1 MEETDEDLFG
11 SLENLPSI
19 DTMEE
24 EVVDTSVDEETSVDE
39 INMVT
44 PNGYDADLF
53 GELPEYT
60 PETVEP
66 TGVLLNDTVVSSEG
80 DVVPLQDPQK
90 YFFSKPSV
98 ARNYSENPDDFM
110 QLDERLQTLIVEGK
124 FEVDAAAAEERGA
137 AAAAEY
143 RQRPDVAQQVENY
156 EINLRAAKQRDEQTG
171 ENTAAMLPNPLAI
184 VDAENYKA
192 KIHIDHYK
200 KSIEDVNALLNDP
213 NPLRASAVAA
223 MLEKGINPRAI
234 NTIVTGADFF
244 PVVGAVLGVMDV
256 PQNISNA
263 AKLWNE
269 GNEAAA
275 LGLIGLSLVELATA
289 GYGTKIVTK
298 SLIKKVGNLGGTNRQ
313 MSEIIDANAETVKAR
328 TVLASNV
335 ATKNKV
341 ISQQLIDEMEISAGF
356 RLSTGGK
363 GKKILDGKLARDAG
377 NTISRE
383 VMDLQNEIAGK
394 YAAVDNRI
402 MLSKVEK
409 TKLKENIQTETG
421 VTETQAY
428 TGLTEEVDEFVSPLV
443 IPEKF
448 DAIVAISSDLK
459 KAHPEYFSKDKTI
472 IDSLFE
478 LTVNKDLVDSQ
489 DLADMLAK
497 YGLTFDDYVLTVV
510 GSGSEAGKILNK
522 LSQIRRAGSLDEI
535 AAARGRTLEKSQN
548 AILSTWRRIENMR
561 RGGMVSMIKTAARNF
576 QSATVRAPM
585 EALENIFDTTLLNMS
600 NEFAGKQGQGLL
612 RRSANAAATG
622 AKTLVSPSNFK
633 GSTRALQRIYLNPVK
648 AKKITDYILD
658 RPEFQKQFS
667 ALFDNVNEYQKA
679 TGRGKGGALDG
690 VLSKGEDVV
699 NMLNGPNRM
708 QEFVIRRGVFMG
720 ELERLVKRNY
730 DVELMDLL
738 KDGKLSDLM
747 ANSSK
752 VRPKGSPQFAQLIED
767 STRRALDVTYAK
779 APDIPIFSDISN
791 FLTRT
796 GLTAVT
802 TPFPRFMFNSM
813 ELMAQYSAGAFN
825 PAIKRALGM
834 KKGPLDAKDR
844 QNISRN
850 LSGLVGFSA
859 AYMYRNSEGAP
870 AEYKEINSKEGTV
883 IDVTSQYPMRQFLWM
898 AEAVKRLSALP
909 TSDDSLMGKV
919 IKTGVSILPPVALGR
934 AMDYATDKE
943 SKGEGTFDDWFDG
956 KEAAETFLGASA
968 RTGASNIFIEE
979 IASLLSS
986 SDDLVKDERKAKA
999 IGRLVGDYL
1008 TTWAIPLTQVVEMQ
1022 RMTGDRP
1029 DEYLDMSTDDS
1040 PTIGGEIRRSFRQRG
1055 ISNLFSPSDES
1066 DNPEREFLYSD
1077 DKKRESLGTSLTLG
1091 ITKFTK
1097 DSDYGEYLTKKG
1109 FNEFKVGSRS
1119 RLPSIRRAETKIL
1132 KQYLPIL
1139 VENAQASEAE
1149 LKKEYRALPNDDPT
1163 KKQYTIEQYV
1173 NSTVVAML
1181 DEQIRDAK
1189 SLSSEDRK
1197 MESEPQ
1203 ALILEKFRGLNSK
1216 MRRYAMTEFFKD
1228 GGEPADILDPVDM
1241 ETLLAIAEGFK
1252 EGVSIN

>member
-11 SLENLPSI
+11 SLEGLPSI
-19 DTMEE
+19 DTIEE
-24 EVVDTSVDEETSVDE
+24 EIVDTSIDEETSVAE
-39 INMVT
+39 TKMIT

-60 PETVEP
+60 PETVDP
-66 TGVLLNDTVVSSEG
+66 QGVLINDTVVSSEG
-80 DVVPLQDPQK
+80 DAVPLQDPQK
-90 YFFSKPSV
+90 YFFSQPSV
-98 ARNYSENPDDFM
+98 ARNYSENPEEFM
-110 QLDERLQTLIVEGK
+110 QLDERLQTLIVEGN
-124 FEVDAAAAEERGA
+124 FEIEAAEAEKRGVV
-137 AAAAEY
+137 AAAEY
-143 RQRPDVAQQVENY
+143 RQRPDVMQQVESY

-192 KIHIDHYK
+192 DVHIKQYK
-200 KSIEDVNALLNDP
+200 RAVENVNALLSDP
-213 NPLRASAVAA
+213 NPLRASATSA
-223 MLEKGINPRAI
+223 MLEKGLSPIAI
-234 NTIVTGADFF
+234 NTIVTGADFA
-244 PVVGAVLGVMDV
+244 PISGAIFGVMDV

-263 AKLWNE
+263 AALWKE

-275 LGLIGLSLVELATA
+275 LGLIGLSLVEIATA
-289 GYGTKIVTK
+289 GYGTKLVIK
-298 SLIKKVGNLGGTNRQ
+298 PLIKNIEKITGTNKQ
-313 MSEIIDANAETVKAR
+313 MAEIITENAEVVDAKK
-328 TVLASNV
+328 VLANKV

-341 ISQQLIDEMEISAGF
+341 ISQQLIEEMEESAGF
-356 RLSTGGK
+356 TLSTGVK
-363 GKKILDGKLARDAG
+363 GKKILDGELARAAG

-394 YAAVDNRI
+394 YAAVDNRVL
-402 MLSKVEK
+402 LSRVEK
-409 TKLKENIQTETG
+409 TKLKEKIQAETG
-421 VTETQAY
+421 ITETQAY
-428 TGLTEEVDEFVSPLV
+428 TGLTDEVDEFVSPLV
-443 IPEKF
+443 VPEKF

-459 KAHPEYFSKDKTI
+459 KAHPEYFSKDKSI

-522 LSQIRRAGSLDEI
+522 LSQIRRAGSLDEV
-535 AAARGRTLEKSQN
+535 AVARGRSLEKSQN

-612 RRSANAAATG
+612 SRSAKAAVTG
-622 AKTLVSPSNFK
+622 AKTLVSPANFK

-648 AKKITDYILD
+648 AKKITEYILD

-699 NMLNGPNRM
+699 NMLNTPNRI

-730 DVELMDLL
+730 DVELMDVL

-767 STRRALDVTYAK
+767 ATRRALDVTYAK
-779 APDIPIFSDISN
+779 APDVPLFADVSN

-859 AYMYRNSEGAP
+859 AYMYRNSDGAP
-870 AEYKEINSKEGTV
+870 ADYKEINSKEGTV

-898 AEAVKRLSALP
+898 AEAVKRLSPSAQKYLP
-909 TSDDSLMGKV
+909 QGIVGRATGTLMGEE
-919 IKTGVSILPPVALGR
+919 VSQ
-934 AMDYATDKE
+934 
-943 SKGEGTFDDWFDG
+943 GEGTFDNWFDG
-956 KEAAETFLGASA
+956 KEAAETFLGTSA
-968 RTGASNIFIEE
+968 RTGASNVFIDE
-979 IASLLSS
+979 IASLLSG

-1008 TTWAIPLTQVVEMQ
+1008 TTWAIPLTQVVELQ

-1029 DEYLDMSTDDS
+1029 DDYADMSTDDS
-1040 PTIGGEIRRSFRQRG
+1040 PTIGGEISRSFRQRG
-1055 ISNLFSPSDES
+1055 ISNLFSPSDEFN
-1066 DNPEREFLYSD
+1066 NPEREFLYSEA
-1077 DKKRESLGTSLTLG
+1077 KKREGLGASLTLG
-1091 ITKFTK
+1091 ITQFTK
-1097 DSDYGEYLTKKG
+1097 DADYGEYLTEKG

-1139 VENAQASEAE
+1139 VENAQSIESE
-1149 LKKEYRALPNDDPT
+1149 LKKEYRALSSDDPT
-1163 KKQYTIEQYV
+1163 KEKYTIEQYV

-1189 SLSSEDRK
+1189 SLSTEDRK

-1203 ALILEKFRGLNSK
+1203 ALILEKFRGLNGK
-1216 MRRYAMTEFFKD
+1216 MRKYAMTEFFKENK
-1228 GGEPADILDPVDM
+1228 EPADILDPVDM
-1241 ETLLAIAEGFK
+1241 ETLLAIAQGFK
-1252 EGVSIN
+1252 EAVSLN

>member
-19 DTMEE
+19 DTIEE
-24 EVVDTSVDEETSVDE
+24 EVIDTSIDEETSVAE
-39 INMVT
+39 TKMVT

-60 PETVEP
+60 PETVDP
-66 TGVLLNDTVVSSEG
+66 QGVLIDDTVVSSEG

-90 YFFSKPSV
+90 YFFSQPSV
-98 ARNYSENPDDFM
+98 ARNYSENPEEFM
-110 QLDERLQTLIVEGK
+110 QLDERLQTLIVEGN
-124 FEVDAAAAEERGA
+124 FEAEAAEAEKRGVI
-137 AAAAEY
+137 AAAEY
-143 RQRPDVAQQVENY
+143 KQRPDVMQQVESY

-192 KIHIDHYK
+192 DVHVKQYK
-200 KSIEDVNALLNDP
+200 RAVENVNALLSDP
-213 NPLRASAVAA
+213 NPLRASATSA
-223 MLEKGINPRAI
+223 MLEKGLSPIAI
-234 NTIVTGADFF
+234 NTIVTGADFA
-244 PVVGAVLGVMDV
+244 PISGAIFGVMDV

-263 AKLWNE
+263 AALWKE

-275 LGLIGLSLVELATA
+275 LGLVGLSLVEIATA
-289 GYGTKIVTK
+289 GYGTKLVIK
-298 SLIKKVGNLGGTNRQ
+298 PLIKNIEKITGTNKQ
-313 MSEIIDANAETVKAR
+313 MAEIITENAEVVNAKK
-328 TVLASNV
+328 VLANKV

-341 ISQQLIDEMEISAGF
+341 ISQQLINEMEESAGF
-356 RLSTGGK
+356 TLSTGVK
-363 GKKILDGKLARDAG
+363 GKKILDGELARAAG

-394 YAAVDNRI
+394 YAAVDNRVL
-402 MLSKVEK
+402 LSRVEK
-409 TKLKENIQTETG
+409 TKLKEKIQADTG
-421 VTETQAY
+421 ITETQAY
-428 TGLTEEVDEFVSPLV
+428 TGLTDEVDEFVSPLV
-443 IPEKF
+443 VPEKF

-459 KAHPEYFSKDKTI
+459 KAHPEYFSKDKSI

-489 DLADMLAK
+489 GLADMLAK

-522 LSQIRRAGSLDEI
+522 LSQIRRAGSLDEV
-535 AAARGRTLEKSQN
+535 AVARGRSLEKSQN

-585 EALENIFDTTLLNMS
+585 EALENVFDTTLLNMS

-612 RRSANAAATG
+612 SRSAKAAVTG

-648 AKKITDYILD
+648 AKKITEYILD

-699 NMLNGPNRM
+699 NMLNTPNRI

-730 DVELMDLL
+730 DVELMDVL

-767 STRRALDVTYAK
+767 ATRRALDVTYAK
-779 APDIPIFSDISN
+779 APDVPLFADVSN

-859 AYMYRNSEGAP
+859 AYMYRNSDGAP
-870 AEYKEINSKEGTV
+870 ADYKEINSKEGTV

-898 AEAVKRLSALP
+898 AEAVKRLSPSAQKYLP
-909 TSDDSLMGKV
+909 QGIVGRATGTLMGEE
-919 IKTGVSILPPVALGR
+919 VSQ
-934 AMDYATDKE
+934 
-943 SKGEGTFDDWFDG
+943 GEGTFDNWFDG
-956 KEAAETFLGASA
+956 KEAAETFLGTSA
-968 RTGASNIFIEE
+968 RTGASNVFIDE
-979 IASLLSS
+979 IASLLSG

-1008 TTWAIPLTQVVEMQ
+1008 TTWAIPLTQVVELQ

-1029 DEYLDMSTDDS
+1029 DDYADMSTDDS
-1040 PTIGGEIRRSFRQRG
+1040 PTIGGEISRSFRQRG
-1055 ISNLFSPSDES
+1055 ISNLFSPSDEFN
-1066 DNPEREFLYSD
+1066 NPEREFLYSEA
-1077 DKKRESLGTSLTLG
+1077 KKREGLGASLTLG
-1091 ITKFTK
+1091 ITQFTK
-1097 DSDYGEYLTKKG
+1097 DADYGEYLTEKG

-1139 VENAQASEAE
+1139 VENAQSIESE
-1149 LKKEYRALPNDDPT
+1149 LKKEYRALSSDDPT
-1163 KKQYTIEQYV
+1163 KEKYTIEQYV

-1189 SLSSEDRK
+1189 SLSTEDRK

-1203 ALILEKFRGLNSK
+1203 ALILEKFRGLNGK
-1216 MRRYAMTEFFKD
+1216 MRKYAMTEFFKENK
-1228 GGEPADILDPVDM
+1228 EPADILDPVDM
-1241 ETLLAIAEGFK
+1241 ETLLAIAQGFK
-1252 EGVSIN
+1252 EAVSLN

>member
-1 MEETDEDLFG
+1 MELTEEELFG
-11 SLENLPSI
+11 DLSELQTIDESLETPVDLAI
-19 DTMEE
+19 DEPT
-24 EVVDTSVDEETSVDE
+24 EVGE
-39 INMVT
+39 IVMST
-44 PNGYDADLF
+44 PNGYDADMM
-53 GELPEYT
+53 GEMPEYVA
-60 PETVEP
+60 ETVDP
-66 TGVLLNDTVVSSEG
+66 TGVLVGDTVVSSEG
-80 DVVPLQDPQK
+80 SVAPLSDPQK

-98 ARNYSENPDDFM
+98 ANNYSENPDEFM
-110 QLDERLQTLIVEGK
+110 QLDERLQDLIVGGE
-124 FEVDAAAAEERGA
+124 FEREAAAAEERGA

-269 GNEAAA
+269 GDEAAA

-298 SLIKKVGNLGGTNRQ
+298 SLIKKVGDLGGTNRQ
-313 MSEIIDANAETVKAR
+313 MAEILDADAGE
-328 TVLASNV
+328 VLAKQKLASSV
-335 ATKNKV
+335 AVKNRV
-341 ISQQLIDEMEISAGF
+341 ISQQLIDDMEVSAGF
-356 RLSTGGK
+356 KLSTGGK
-363 GKKILDGKLARDAG
+363 GKKVLSGELARTAG
-377 NTISRE
+377 NKISKE
-383 VMDLQNEIAGK
+383 VMDLQNDIAGK
-394 YAAVDNRI
+394 YAAVDNKI
-402 MLSKVEK
+402 MTSRTEK
-409 TKLKENIQTETG
+409 ARLKENIQAETG
-421 VTETQAY
+421 ITETQAY
-428 TGLTEEVDEFVSPLV
+428 TGLTDEADEFVSPLV

-459 KAHPEYFSKDKTI
+459 KAHPDYFSKDKSI

-478 LTVNKDLVDSQ
+478 LTVNKDLVESQ

-522 LSQIRRAGSLDEI
+522 LSQIRRAGNLDEI
-535 AAARGRTLEKSQN
+535 SVAKGRTLEKSQN
-548 AILSTWRRIENMR
+548 KLLATWRRIENMR

-600 NEFAGKQGQGLL
+600 NEFAGKQGQTLL
-612 RRSANAAATG
+612 SRSVKAAGVG
-622 AKTLVSPSNFK
+622 AKSLVSPSNFK
-633 GSTRALQRIYLNPVK
+633 GSTRALQRIYLNPLK

-699 NMLNGPNRM
+699 NMLNGPNRI

-730 DVELMDLL
+730 DVELMDVL

-779 APDIPIFSDISN
+779 APDIPIFSEVSN

-813 ELMAQYSAGAFN
+813 ELMAQYSGGAFN

-850 LSGLVGFSA
+850 LSGLVAFTA
-859 AYMYRNSEGAP
+859 AYQYRNSGYGDNPEGKPP
-870 AEYKEINSKEGTV
+870 ANYKLIDSLEGKV
-883 IDVTSQYPMRQFLWM
+883 IDTTSQYPMRQFLWM
-898 AEAVKRLSALP
+898 AEAVKRLSPSAQKYLP
-909 TSDDSLMGKV
+909 QGIVGRAAGSLMGKE
-919 IKTGVSILPPVALGR
+919 VSQG
-934 AMDYATDKE
+934 T
-943 SKGEGTFDDWFDG
+943 GTFDDWFDG
-956 KEAAETFLGASA
+956 KEAAETFLGTSA
-968 RTGASNIFIEE
+968 RTGASNVFIDE
-979 IASLLSS
+979 IASLLSG

-1008 TTWAIPLTQVVEMQ
+1008 TTWAIPLTQVVELQ
-1022 RMTGDRP
+1022 RITGDRP
-1029 DEYLDMSTDDS
+1029 ARYVDMSTDDS

-1055 ISNLFSPSDES
+1055 ISNLFNPSTEA
-1066 DNPEREFLYSD
+1066 DNERREFLYSS
-1077 DKKRESLGTSLTLG
+1077 DKKREELGTSLTLG
-1091 ITKFTK
+1091 ITQFTK
-1097 DSDYGEYLTKKG
+1097 DADYGEYLTEKG
-1109 FNEFKVGSRS
+1109 FQEFKVGSRS

>member
-11 SLENLPSI
+11 SLEGLPSI
-19 DTMEE
+19 DTIEE
-24 EVVDTSVDEETSVDE
+24 EIVDTSIDEETSVAE
-39 INMVT
+39 TKMIT

-60 PETVEP
+60 PETVDP
-66 TGVLLNDTVVSSEG
+66 QGVLINDTVVSSEG
-80 DVVPLQDPQK
+80 DAVPLQDPQK
-90 YFFSKPSV
+90 YFFSQPSV
-98 ARNYSENPDDFM
+98 ARNYSENPEEFM
-110 QLDERLQTLIVEGK
+110 QLDERLQTLIVEGN
-124 FEVDAAAAEERGA
+124 FEIEAAEAEKRGVV
-137 AAAAEY
+137 AAAEY
-143 RQRPDVAQQVENY
+143 RQRPDVMQQVESY

-192 KIHIDHYK
+192 DVHIKQYK
-200 KSIEDVNALLNDP
+200 RAVENVNALLSDP
-213 NPLRASAVAA
+213 NPLRASATSA
-223 MLEKGINPRAI
+223 MLEKGLSPIAI
-234 NTIVTGADFF
+234 NTIVTGADFA
-244 PVVGAVLGVMDV
+244 PISGAIFGVMDV

-263 AKLWNE
+263 AALWKE

-275 LGLIGLSLVELATA
+275 LGLIGLSLVEIATA
-289 GYGTKIVTK
+289 GYGTKLVIK
-298 SLIKKVGNLGGTNRQ
+298 PLIKNIEKITGTNKQ
-313 MSEIIDANAETVKAR
+313 MAEIITENAEVVDAKK
-328 TVLASNV
+328 VLASNV

-341 ISQQLIDEMEISAGF
+341 ISQQLIEEMEESAGF
-356 RLSTGGK
+356 TLSTGVK

-394 YAAVDNRI
+394 YAAVDNRVL
-402 MLSKVEK
+402 LSRVEK
-409 TKLKENIQTETG
+409 TKLKEKIQAETG
-421 VTETQAY
+421 ITETQAY
-428 TGLTEEVDEFVSPLV
+428 TGLTDEVDEFVSPLV
-443 IPEKF
+443 VPEKF

-459 KAHPEYFSKDKTI
+459 KAHPEYFSKDKSI

-522 LSQIRRAGSLDEI
+522 LSQIRRAGSLDEV
-535 AAARGRTLEKSQN
+535 AVARGRSLEKSQN

-612 RRSANAAATG
+612 SRSAKAAVTG
-622 AKTLVSPSNFK
+622 AKTLVSPANFK

-648 AKKITDYILD
+648 AKKITEYILD

-699 NMLNGPNRM
+699 NMLNTPNRI

-730 DVELMDLL
+730 DVELMDVL

-767 STRRALDVTYAK
+767 ATRRALDVTYAK
-779 APDIPIFSDISN
+779 APDVPLFADVSN

-859 AYMYRNSEGAP
+859 AYMYRNSDGAP
-870 AEYKEINSKEGTV
+870 ADYKEINSKEGTV

-898 AEAVKRLSALP
+898 AEAVKRLSPSAQKYLP
-909 TSDDSLMGKV
+909 QGIVGRATGTLMGEE
-919 IKTGVSILPPVALGR
+919 VSQ
-934 AMDYATDKE
+934 
-943 SKGEGTFDDWFDG
+943 GEGTFDNWFDG
-956 KEAAETFLGASA
+956 KEAAETFLGTSA
-968 RTGASNIFIEE
+968 RTGASNVFIDE
-979 IASLLSS
+979 IASLLSG

-1008 TTWAIPLTQVVEMQ
+1008 TTWAIPLTQVVELQ

-1029 DEYLDMSTDDS
+1029 DDYADMSTDDS
-1040 PTIGGEIRRSFRQRG
+1040 PTIGGEISRSFRQRG
-1055 ISNLFSPSDES
+1055 ISNLFSPSDEFN
-1066 DNPEREFLYSD
+1066 NPEREFLYSEA
-1077 DKKRESLGTSLTLG
+1077 KKREGLGTSLTLG
-1091 ITKFTK
+1091 ITQFTK
-1097 DSDYGEYLTKKG
+1097 DADYGEYLTEKG

-1139 VENAQASEAE
+1139 VENAQSIESE
-1149 LKKEYRALPNDDPT
+1149 LKKEYRALSSDDPT
-1163 KKQYTIEQYV
+1163 KEKYTIEQYV

-1189 SLSSEDRK
+1189 SLSTEDRK

-1203 ALILEKFRGLNSK
+1203 ALILEKFRGLNGK
-1216 MRRYAMTEFFKD
+1216 MRKYAMTEFFKENK
-1228 GGEPADILDPVDM
+1228 EPADILDPVDM
-1241 ETLLAIAEGFK
+1241 ETLLAIAQGFK
-1252 EGVSIN
+1252 EAVSLN

>member
-11 SLENLPSI
+11 SLEGLPSI
-19 DTMEE
+19 DTIEE
-24 EVVDTSVDEETSVDE
+24 EIVDTSIDEETSVAE
-39 INMVT
+39 TKMIT

-60 PETVEP
+60 PETVDP
-66 TGVLLNDTVVSSEG
+66 QGVLINDTVVSSEG
-80 DVVPLQDPQK
+80 DAVPLQDPQK
-90 YFFSKPSV
+90 YFFSQPSV
-98 ARNYSENPDDFM
+98 ARNYSENPEEFM
-110 QLDERLQTLIVEGK
+110 QLDERLQTLIVEGN
-124 FEVDAAAAEERGA
+124 FEIEAAEAEKRGEV
-137 AAAAEY
+137 AAAEY
-143 RQRPDVAQQVENY
+143 KQRPDVMQQVESY

-192 KIHIDHYK
+192 DVHIKQYK
-200 KSIEDVNALLNDP
+200 RAVENVNALLSDP
-213 NPLRASAVAA
+213 NPLRASATSA
-223 MLEKGINPRAI
+223 MLEKGLSPIAI
-234 NTIVTGADFF
+234 NTIVTGADFA
-244 PVVGAVLGVMDV
+244 PISGAIFGVMDV

-263 AKLWNE
+263 AALWKE

-275 LGLIGLSLVELATA
+275 LGLVGLSLVEIATA
-289 GYGTKIVTK
+289 GYGTKLIIK
-298 SLIKKVGNLGGTNRQ
+298 PLIKNIEKITGTNKQ
-313 MSEIIDANAETVKAR
+313 MAEIITENAEVVDAKK
-328 TVLASNV
+328 VLANKV

-341 ISQQLIDEMEISAGF
+341 ISQQLIKEMEESAGF
-356 RLSTGGK
+356 TLSTGVK
-363 GKKILDGKLARDAG
+363 GKKILDGELARDAG

-394 YAAVDNRI
+394 YAAVDNRVL
-402 MLSKVEK
+402 LSRVEK
-409 TKLKENIQTETG
+409 TKLKEKIQVETG
-421 VTETQAY
+421 ITETQAY
-428 TGLTEEVDEFVSPLV
+428 TGLTDEVDEFVSPLV
-443 IPEKF
+443 VPEKF

-459 KAHPEYFSKDKTI
+459 KAHPEYFSKDKSI

-489 DLADMLAK
+489 GLADMLAK

-522 LSQIRRAGSLDEI
+522 LSQIRRAGSLDEV
-535 AAARGRTLEKSQN
+535 AVARGRSLEKSQN

-612 RRSANAAATG
+612 SRSAKAAVTG
-622 AKTLVSPSNFK
+622 AKTLVSPANFK

-648 AKKITDYILD
+648 AKKITEYILD

-699 NMLNGPNRM
+699 NMLNTPNRI

-730 DVELMDLL
+730 DVELMDVL

-767 STRRALDVTYAK
+767 ATRRALDVTYAK
-779 APDIPIFSDISN
+779 APDVPLFADVSN

-859 AYMYRNSEGAP
+859 AYMYRNSDGAP
-870 AEYKEINSKEGTV
+870 ADYKEINSKEGTV

-898 AEAVKRLSALP
+898 AEAVKRLSPSAQKYLP
-909 TSDDSLMGKV
+909 QGIAGRATGTLMGEE
-919 IKTGVSILPPVALGR
+919 VSQ
-934 AMDYATDKE
+934 
-943 SKGEGTFDDWFDG
+943 GEGTFDNWFDG
-956 KEAAETFLGASA
+956 KEAAETFLGTSA
-968 RTGASNIFIEE
+968 RTGASNVFIDE
-979 IASLLSS
+979 IASLLSG

-1008 TTWAIPLTQVVEMQ
+1008 TTWAIPLTQVVELQ

-1029 DEYLDMSTDDS
+1029 ATYADMASDES
-1040 PTIGGEIRRSFRQRG
+1040 PTIGGEISRSFRQRG
-1055 ISNLFSPSDES
+1055 ISNLFSPSDEFN
-1066 DNPEREFLYSD
+1066 NPARQFLYSEEG
-1077 DKKRESLGTSLTLG
+1077 KKREELGTSLTLG
-1091 ITKFTK
+1091 ITQFTK
-1097 DSDYGEYLTKKG
+1097 DADYGEYLTEKG

-1139 VENAQASEAE
+1139 VENAQSIESE
-1149 LKKEYRALPNDDPT
+1149 LKKEYRALSSDDPT
-1163 KKQYTIEQYV
+1163 KEKYTIEQYV

-1189 SLSSEDRK
+1189 SLSTEDRK

-1203 ALILEKFRGLNSK
+1203 ALILEKFRGLNDK
-1216 MRRYAMTEFFKD
+1216 MRKYAMTEFFKENK
-1228 GGEPADILDPVDM
+1228 EPADILDPVDM
-1241 ETLLAIAEGFK
+1241 ETLLAIAQGFK
-1252 EGVSIN
+1252 EAVSLN

>member
-11 SLENLPSI
+11 SLEDLPSI
-19 DTMEE
+19 DTIEE
-24 EVVDTSVDEETSVDE
+24 EVIDTSIDEETSVAE
-39 INMVT
+39 IKMIT

-60 PETVEP
+60 PETVDP
-66 TGVLLNDTVVSSEG
+66 QGVLINDTVVSSEG
-80 DVVPLQDPQK
+80 DAVPLQDPQK
-90 YFFSKPSV
+90 YFFSQPSV
-98 ARNYSENPDDFM
+98 ARNYSENPEEFM
-110 QLDERLQTLIVEGK
+110 QLDERLQTLIVEGN
-124 FEVDAAAAEERGA
+124 FEIEAAEAEKRGVV
-137 AAAAEY
+137 AAAEY
-143 RQRPDVAQQVENY
+143 RQRPDVMQQVESY

-192 KIHIDHYK
+192 DVHVKQYK
-200 KSIEDVNALLNDP
+200 RAVENVNALLSDP
-213 NPLRASAVAA
+213 NPLRASATSA
-223 MLEKGINPRAI
+223 MLEKGLSPIAI
-234 NTIVTGADFF
+234 NTIVTGADFA
-244 PVVGAVLGVMDV
+244 PISGAIFGVMDV

-263 AKLWNE
+263 AALWKE

-275 LGLIGLSLVELATA
+275 LGLIGLSLVEIATA
-289 GYGTKIVTK
+289 GYGTKLVIK
-298 SLIKKVGNLGGTNRQ
+298 PLIKNIEKITGTNKQ
-313 MSEIIDANAETVKAR
+313 MAEIITENAEVVDAKK
-328 TVLASNV
+328 VLASNV

-341 ISQQLIDEMEISAGF
+341 ISQQLIEEMEESAGF
-356 RLSTGGK
+356 KLSTGVK

-394 YAAVDNRI
+394 YAAVDNRVL
-402 MLSKVEK
+402 LSRVEK
-409 TKLKENIQTETG
+409 TKLKEKIQAETG
-421 VTETQAY
+421 ITETQAY
-428 TGLTEEVDEFVSPLV
+428 TGLTDEVDEFVSPLV
-443 IPEKF
+443 VPEKF

-459 KAHPEYFSKDKTI
+459 KAHPEYFSKDKSI

-522 LSQIRRAGSLDEI
+522 LSQIRRAGSLDEV
-535 AAARGRTLEKSQN
+535 AVARGRSLEKSQN

-612 RRSANAAATG
+612 SRSAKAAVTG
-622 AKTLVSPSNFK
+622 AKTLVSPANFK

-648 AKKITDYILD
+648 AKKITEYILD

-699 NMLNGPNRM
+699 NMLNTPNRI

-730 DVELMDLL
+730 DVELMDVL

-767 STRRALDVTYAK
+767 ATRRALDVTYAK
-779 APDIPIFSDISN
+779 APDVPLFADVSN

-859 AYMYRNSEGAP
+859 AYMYRNSDGAP
-870 AEYKEINSKEGTV
+870 ADYKEINSKEGTV

-898 AEAVKRLSALP
+898 AEAVKRLSPSAQKYLP
-909 TSDDSLMGKV
+909 QGIVGRATGTLMGEE
-919 IKTGVSILPPVALGR
+919 VSQ
-934 AMDYATDKE
+934 
-943 SKGEGTFDDWFDG
+943 GEGTFDNWFDG
-956 KEAAETFLGASA
+956 KEAAETFLGTSA
-968 RTGASNIFIEE
+968 RTGASNVFIDE
-979 IASLLSS
+979 IASLLSG

-1008 TTWAIPLTQVVEMQ
+1008 TTWAIPLTQVVELQ

-1029 DEYLDMSTDDS
+1029 DDYADMSTDDS
-1040 PTIGGEIRRSFRQRG
+1040 PTIGGEISRSFRQRG
-1055 ISNLFSPSDES
+1055 ISNLFSPSDEFN
-1066 DNPEREFLYSD
+1066 NPEREFLYSEA
-1077 DKKRESLGTSLTLG
+1077 KKREGLGTSLTLG
-1091 ITKFTK
+1091 ITQFTK
-1097 DSDYGEYLTKKG
+1097 DADYGEYLTEKG

-1139 VENAQASEAE
+1139 VENAQSIESE
-1149 LKKEYRALPNDDPT
+1149 LKKEYRALSSDDPT
-1163 KKQYTIEQYV
+1163 KEKYTIEQYV

-1189 SLSSEDRK
+1189 SLSTEDRK

-1203 ALILEKFRGLNSK
+1203 ALILEKFRGLNGK
-1216 MRRYAMTEFFKD
+1216 MRKYAMTEFFKENK
-1228 GGEPADILDPVDM
+1228 EPADILDPVDM
-1241 ETLLAIAEGFK
+1241 ETLLAIAQGFK
-1252 EGVSIN
+1252 EAVSLN

>member
-11 SLENLPSI
+11 SLEGLPSI
-19 DTMEE
+19 DTIEE
-24 EVVDTSVDEETSVDE
+24 EIVDTSIDEETSVAE
-39 INMVT
+39 TKMIT

-60 PETVEP
+60 PETVDP
-66 TGVLLNDTVVSSEG
+66 QGVLINDTVVSSEG
-80 DVVPLQDPQK
+80 DAVPLQDPQK
-90 YFFSKPSV
+90 YFFSQPSV
-98 ARNYSENPDDFM
+98 ARNYSENPEEFM
-110 QLDERLQTLIVEGK
+110 QLDERLQTLIVEGN
-124 FEVDAAAAEERGA
+124 FEIEAAEAEKRGVV
-137 AAAAEY
+137 AAAEY
-143 RQRPDVAQQVENY
+143 KQRPDVMQQVESY

-192 KIHIDHYK
+192 DVHIKQYK
-200 KSIEDVNALLNDP
+200 RAVENVNALLSDP
-213 NPLRASAVAA
+213 NPLRASATSA
-223 MLEKGINPRAI
+223 MLEKGLSPIAI
-234 NTIVTGADFF
+234 NTIVTGADFA
-244 PVVGAVLGVMDV
+244 PISGAIFGVMDV

-263 AKLWNE
+263 AALWKE

-275 LGLIGLSLVELATA
+275 LGLIGLSLVEIATA
-289 GYGTKIVTK
+289 GYGTKLVIK
-298 SLIKKVGNLGGTNRQ
+298 PLIKNIEKITGTNKQ
-313 MSEIIDANAETVKAR
+313 MAEIITENAEVVDAKK
-328 TVLASNV
+328 VLASNV

-341 ISQQLIDEMEISAGF
+341 ISQQLIEEMEESAGF
-356 RLSTGGK
+356 KLSTGVK

-394 YAAVDNRI
+394 YAAVDNRVL
-402 MLSKVEK
+402 LSRVEK
-409 TKLKENIQTETG
+409 TKLKEKIQAETG
-421 VTETQAY
+421 ITETQAY
-428 TGLTEEVDEFVSPLV
+428 TGLTDEVDEFVSPLV
-443 IPEKF
+443 VPEKF

-459 KAHPEYFSKDKTI
+459 KAHPEYFSKDKSI

-522 LSQIRRAGSLDEI
+522 LSQIRRAGSLDEV
-535 AAARGRTLEKSQN
+535 AVARGRSLEKSQN

-612 RRSANAAATG
+612 SRSAKAAVTG
-622 AKTLVSPSNFK
+622 AKTLVSPANFK

-648 AKKITDYILD
+648 AKKITEYILD

-699 NMLNGPNRM
+699 NMLNTPNRI

-730 DVELMDLL
+730 DVELMDVL

-767 STRRALDVTYAK
+767 ATRRALDVTYAK
-779 APDIPIFSDISN
+779 APDVPLFADVSN

-859 AYMYRNSEGAP
+859 AYMYRNSDGAP
-870 AEYKEINSKEGTV
+870 ADYKEINSKEGTV

-898 AEAVKRLSALP
+898 AEAVKRLSPSAQKYLP
-909 TSDDSLMGKV
+909 QGIAGRATGTLMGEE
-919 IKTGVSILPPVALGR
+919 VSQ
-934 AMDYATDKE
+934 
-943 SKGEGTFDDWFDG
+943 GEGTFDNWFDG
-956 KEAAETFLGASA
+956 KEAAETFLGTSA
-968 RTGASNIFIEE
+968 RTGASNVFIDE
-979 IASLLSS
+979 IASLLSG

-1008 TTWAIPLTQVVEMQ
+1008 TTWAIPLTQVVELQ

-1029 DEYLDMSTDDS
+1029 ATYADMASDES
-1040 PTIGGEIRRSFRQRG
+1040 PTIGGEISRSFRQRG
-1055 ISNLFSPSDES
+1055 ISNLFSPSDEFN
-1066 DNPEREFLYSD
+1066 NPARQFLYSEEG
-1077 DKKRESLGTSLTLG
+1077 KKREELGTSLTLG
-1091 ITKFTK
+1091 ITQFTK
-1097 DSDYGEYLTKKG
+1097 DADYGEYLTEKG

-1139 VENAQASEAE
+1139 VENAQSIESE
-1149 LKKEYRALPNDDPT
+1149 LKKEYRALSSDDPT
-1163 KKQYTIEQYV
+1163 KEKYTIEQYV

-1189 SLSSEDRK
+1189 SLSTEDRK

-1203 ALILEKFRGLNSK
+1203 ALILEKFRGLNDK
-1216 MRRYAMTEFFKD
+1216 MRKYAMTEFFKENK
-1228 GGEPADILDPVDM
+1228 EPADILDPVDM
-1241 ETLLAIAEGFK
+1241 ETLLAIAQGFK
-1252 EGVSIN
+1252 EAVSLN

>member
-11 SLENLPSI
+11 SLEGLPSI

-24 EVVDTSVDEETSVDE
+24 EIVDTSIDEETSVSE
-39 INMVT
+39 TKMVT
-44 PNGYDADLF
+44 PNGYDSDLF

-60 PETVEP
+60 PETVDP
-66 TGVLLNDTVVSSEG
+66 TGVLVDDTVVSSQG
-80 DVVPLQDPQK
+80 DAVPLQDPQK
-90 YFFSKPSV
+90 YFFSQPSV
-98 ARNYSENPDDFM
+98 ARNYSENPEEFM
-110 QLDERLQTLIVEGK
+110 ELDERLQTLIVEGN
-124 FEVDAAAAEERGA
+124 FEVEAKEAEERGTV
-137 AAAAEY
+137 AAAEY
-143 RQRPDVAQQVENY
+143 RQRPDVIQQVESY

-192 KIHIDHYK
+192 DVHIKQYK
-200 KSIEDVNALLNDP
+200 RAVENVNALLTDP
-213 NPLRASAVAA
+213 NPLRASATSA
-223 MLEKGINPRAI
+223 MLEKGLSPIAI
-234 NTIVTGADFF
+234 NTIVTGADFA
-244 PVVGAVLGVMDV
+244 PISGAIFGVMDV

-263 AKLWNE
+263 AALWKK
-269 GNEAAA
+269 GDEAAA
-275 LGLIGLSLVELATA
+275 LGLIGLSIVEIATA
-289 GYGTKIVTK
+289 GYGTKLVTK
-298 SLIKKVGNLGGTNRQ
+298 SLMKNIDKVTGTNKQ
-313 MSEIIDANAETVKAR
+313 MAQILEADTSTVTAK
-328 TVLASNV
+328 TELASKV
-335 ATKNKV
+335 ATKNRV
-341 ISQQLIDEMEISAGF
+341 ISQKLIEEMEESAGF
-356 RLSTGGK
+356 TLSTGGK
-363 GKKILDGKLARDAG
+363 GKKVLSGDLARNAG
-377 NTISRE
+377 NIISKE

-394 YAAVDNRI
+394 YAAVDNKI
-402 MLSKVEK
+402 MTSRAEK
-409 TKLKENIQTETG
+409 ARLKENIQAETG
-421 VTETQAY
+421 ITETQAY
-428 TGLTEEVDEFVSPLV
+428 TGLTDEVDEFVSPLV
-443 IPEKF
+443 VPEKF

-489 DLADMLAK
+489 ELADMLAK

-522 LSQIRRAGSLDEI
+522 LSQIRRAGSLDEV
-535 AAARGRTLEKSQN
+535 AVARGRTLEKSQN

-612 RRSANAAATG
+612 SRSAKAAAAG

-648 AKKITDYILD
+648 AKKITEYILD

-699 NMLNGPNRM
+699 NMLNTPNRI

-730 DVELMDLL
+730 DVELMDVL

-752 VRPKGSPQFAQLIED
+752 VRAKGSPQFAQLIED
-767 STRRALDVTYAK
+767 ATRRALDVTYAK
-779 APDIPIFSDISN
+779 APDVPLFAEVSN

-813 ELMAQYSAGAFN
+813 ELMAQYSGGAFN

-883 IDVTSQYPMRQFLWM
+883 IDVTAQYPMRQFLWM
-898 AEAVKRLSALP
+898 AEAVKRLSPSAQKYLP
-909 TSDDSLMGKV
+909 QGIAGRAAGSLMGEE
-919 IKTGVSILPPVALGR
+919 VSQ
-934 AMDYATDKE
+934 
-943 SKGEGTFDDWFDG
+943 GEGTFDDWFDG

-968 RTGASNIFIEE
+968 RTGASNIFIDE
-979 IASLLSS
+979 IASLLSG

-1008 TTWAIPLTQVVEMQ
+1008 TTWAIPLTQVVELQ
-1022 RMTGDRP
+1022 RITGDRP
-1029 DEYLDMSTDDS
+1029 DNYIDMSTDDS
-1040 PTIGGEIRRSFRQRG
+1040 PTIGGEISRSFRQRG
-1055 ISNLFSPSDES
+1055 ISNLFSPSKEA
-1066 DNPEREFLYSD
+1066 DNERREFLYSS
-1077 DKKRESLGTSLTLG
+1077 DKQREELGTSLTLG
-1091 ITKFTK
+1091 ITQFTK
-1097 DSDYGEYLTKKG
+1097 DSDYGEYLTEKG

-1149 LKKEYRALPNDDPT
+1149 LKKEYRALPKDHPT
-1163 KKQYTIEQYV
+1163 KERYTIEQYV
-1173 NSTVVAML
+1173 NSTVVSML
-1181 DEQIRDAK
+1181 DEQIKDAK

-1241 ETLLAIAEGFK
+1241 ETLLAIAAAFK
-1252 EGVSIN
+1252 EGVSLN

>member
-11 SLENLPSI
+11 SLEGLPSI
-19 DTMEE
+19 DTIEE
-24 EVVDTSVDEETSVDE
+24 EIVDTSIDEETSVAE
-39 INMVT
+39 TKMVT
-44 PNGYDADLF
+44 PNGYDSNLF

-60 PETVEP
+60 PETVDP
-66 TGVLLNDTVVSSEG
+66 QGVLINDTVVSSEG
-80 DVVPLQDPQK
+80 DAVPLQDPQK
-90 YFFSKPSV
+90 YFFSQPSV
-98 ARNYSENPDDFM
+98 ARNYSENPEEFM
-110 QLDERLQTLIVEGK
+110 QLDERLQTLIVEGN
-124 FEVDAAAAEERGA
+124 FEIEAAEAEKRGVV
-137 AAAAEY
+137 AAAEY
-143 RQRPDVAQQVENY
+143 RQRPDVMQQVESY

-192 KIHIDHYK
+192 DVHVKQYK
-200 KSIEDVNALLNDP
+200 RAVENVNALLSDP
-213 NPLRASAVAA
+213 NPLRASATSA
-223 MLEKGINPRAI
+223 MLEKGLSPIAI
-234 NTIVTGADFF
+234 NTIVTGADFA
-244 PVVGAVLGVMDV
+244 PISGAIFGVMDV

-263 AKLWNE
+263 AALWKE

-275 LGLIGLSLVELATA
+275 LGLVGLSLVEIATA
-289 GYGTKIVTK
+289 GYGTKLVIK
-298 SLIKKVGNLGGTNRQ
+298 PLIKNIEKITGTNKQ
-313 MSEIIDANAETVKAR
+313 MAEIITENAEVVDAKK
-328 TVLASNV
+328 VLASNV

-341 ISQQLIDEMEISAGF
+341 IAQQLIDEMEKSAGF
-356 RLSTGGK
+356 KLSTGVK

-394 YAAVDNRI
+394 YAAVDNRVL
-402 MLSKVEK
+402 LSKVEK
-409 TKLKENIQTETG
+409 TKLKEKIQADTG
-421 VTETQAY
+421 ITETQAY
-428 TGLTEEVDEFVSPLV
+428 TGLTDEVDEFVSPLV

-489 DLADMLAK
+489 GLADMLAK

-522 LSQIRRAGSLDEI
+522 LSQIRRAGSLDEV
-535 AAARGRTLEKSQN
+535 AVARGRTLEKSQN

-612 RRSANAAATG
+612 SRSAKAAVTG
-622 AKTLVSPSNFK
+622 AKTIVSPANFK

-648 AKKITDYILD
+648 AKKITEYILD

-699 NMLNGPNRM
+699 NMLNTPNRI

-720 ELERLVKRNY
+720 ELERLVKRSY
-730 DVELMDLL
+730 DVELMDVL

-779 APDIPIFSDISN
+779 APDVPLFADVSN

-859 AYMYRNSEGAP
+859 AYMYRNSDGVP
-870 AEYKEINSKEGTV
+870 ADYKEINSKEGTV

-898 AEAVKRLSALP
+898 AEAVKRLSVLP
-909 TSDDSLMGKV
+909 KSEDSLMGKV
-919 IKTGVSILPPVALGR
+919 TRTAISALPPVAMGR
-934 AMDYATDKE
+934 AIDYGTDKE
-943 SKGEGTFDDWFDG
+943 SKGEGTFDNWFDG
-956 KEAAETFLGASA
+956 KEAAETFLGTSA
-968 RTGASNIFIEE
+968 RTGASNVFIDE
-979 IASLLSS
+979 IASLLSG

-1008 TTWAIPLTQVVEMQ
+1008 TTWAIPLTQVVELQ

-1029 DEYLDMSTDDS
+1029 SKYRDMASDES
-1040 PTIGGEIRRSFRQRG
+1040 PTIGGEISRSFRQRG
-1055 ISNLFSPSDES
+1055 ISNLFSPSDEFKP
-1066 DNPEREFLYSD
+1066 PEREFLYSET
-1077 DKKRESLGTSLTLG
+1077 KKREELGTSLTLG
-1091 ITKFTK
+1091 ITQFTK
-1097 DSDYGEYLTKKG
+1097 DADYGEYLTEKG

-1139 VENAQASEAE
+1139 VENAQSIESE
-1149 LKKEYRALPNDDPT
+1149 LKKEYRALSSDDPT
-1163 KKQYTIEQYV
+1163 KEKYTIEQYV

-1189 SLSSEDRK
+1189 SLSTEDRK

-1203 ALILEKFRGLNSK
+1203 ALILEKFRGLNGK
-1216 MRRYAMTEFFKD
+1216 IRKYAMTEFFKENK
-1228 GGEPADILDPVDM
+1228 EPADILDPVDM
-1241 ETLLAIAEGFK
+1241 ETLLAIAQGFK
-1252 EGVSIN
+1252 EAVSLN

>member
-11 SLENLPSI
+11 SLEGLPSI
-19 DTMEE
+19 DTIEE
-24 EVVDTSVDEETSVDE
+24 EIVDTSIDEETSVAE
-39 INMVT
+39 TKMVT
-44 PNGYDADLF
+44 PNGYDSDLF

-60 PETVEP
+60 PETVDP
-66 TGVLLNDTVVSSEG
+66 TGVLINDTVVSSEG
-80 DVVPLQDPQK
+80 DAVPLQDPQK
-90 YFFSKPSV
+90 YFFSQPSV
-98 ARNYSENPDDFM
+98 ARNYSENPEEFM
-110 QLDERLQTLIVEGK
+110 QLDERLQTLIVEGN
-124 FEVDAAAAEERGA
+124 FEIEAAEAEKRGEV
-137 AAAAEY
+137 AAAEY
-143 RQRPDVAQQVENY
+143 RQRPDVMQQVESY

-192 KIHIDHYK
+192 DVHIKQYK
-200 KSIEDVNALLNDP
+200 RAVENVNALLSDP
-213 NPLRASAVAA
+213 NPLRASATSA
-223 MLEKGINPRAI
+223 MLEKGLGPIAI
-234 NTIVTGADFF
+234 NTIVTGADFSPIAGTIF
-244 PVVGAVLGVMDV
+244 GIMDV
-256 PQNISNA
+256 PQHISEA
-263 AKLWNE
+263 SALWKD

-275 LGLIGLSLVELATA
+275 LGLIGLSLVEIATA
-289 GYGTKIVTK
+289 GYGTKLVIK
-298 SLIKKVGNLGGTNRQ
+298 PLIKNIEKITGTNKQ
-313 MSEIIDANAETVKAR
+313 MAEIITENAEVVDAKK
-328 TVLASNV
+328 VLANKV

-341 ISQQLIDEMEISAGF
+341 ISQKLIDEMEKSAGF
-356 RLSTGGK
+356 KLSTGVK
-363 GKKILDGKLARDAG
+363 GKKILDGELARKAG

-394 YAAVDNRI
+394 YAAVDNRVL
-402 MLSKVEK
+402 LSKVEK
-409 TKLKENIQTETG
+409 TKLKEKIQADTG
-421 VTETQAY
+421 ITETQAY
-428 TGLTEEVDEFVSPLV
+428 TGLTDEVDEFVSPLV

-489 DLADMLAK
+489 GLADMLAK

-522 LSQIRRAGSLDEI
+522 LSQIRRAGSLDEV
-535 AAARGRTLEKSQN
+535 AVARGRSLEKSQN

-612 RRSANAAATG
+612 SRSAKAAATG

-648 AKKITDYILD
+648 AKKITEYILD

-699 NMLNGPNRM
+699 NMLNTPNRI

-720 ELERLVKRNY
+720 ELERLVKRSY
-730 DVELMDLL
+730 DVELMDVL

-752 VRPKGSPQFAQLIED
+752 VRTKGSPQFAQLIED
-767 STRRALDVTYAK
+767 ATRRSLDVTYAK
-779 APDIPIFSDISN
+779 APDVPLFADISN

-813 ELMAQYSAGAFN
+813 ELMAQYSGGAFN

-859 AYMYRNSEGAP
+859 AYMYRNSDGVP
-870 AEYKEINSKEGTV
+870 ADYKEINSKEGTV
-883 IDVTSQYPMRQFLWM
+883 IDVTAQYPMRQFLWM
-898 AEAVKRLSALP
+898 AEAVKRLSVLP
-909 TSDDSLMGKV
+909 KSTDSLMGKV
-919 IKTGVSILPPVALGR
+919 TRTAISALPPVAMGR
-934 AMDYATDKE
+934 AIDYGTDKE
-943 SKGEGTFDDWFDG
+943 SKGEGTFDNWFDG
-956 KEAAETFLGASA
+956 KEAAETFLGTSA
-968 RTGASNIFIEE
+968 RTGASNVFIDE
-979 IASLLSS
+979 IASLLSG

-1008 TTWAIPLTQVVEMQ
+1008 TTWAIPLTQVVELQ

-1029 DEYLDMSTDDS
+1029 DDYADMSTDDS
-1040 PTIGGEIRRSFRQRG
+1040 PTIGGEISRSFRQRG
-1055 ISNLFSPSDES
+1055 ISNLFSPSDEFN
-1066 DNPEREFLYSD
+1066 NPEREFLYSEA
-1077 DKKRESLGTSLTLG
+1077 KKREGLGASLTLG
-1091 ITKFTK
+1091 ITQFTK
-1097 DSDYGEYLTKKG
+1097 DADYGEYLTEKG

-1139 VENAQASEAE
+1139 VENAQSIESE
-1149 LKKEYRALPNDDPT
+1149 LKKEYRALSSDDPT
-1163 KKQYTIEQYV
+1163 KEKYTIEQYV

-1189 SLSSEDRK
+1189 SLSTEDRK

-1203 ALILEKFRGLNSK
+1203 ALILEKFRGLNGK
-1216 MRRYAMTEFFKD
+1216 MRKYAMTEFFKENK
-1228 GGEPADILDPVDM
+1228 EPADILDPVDM

-1252 EGVSIN
+1252 EGVSLN

>member
-60 PETVEP
+60 PETVDP

-110 QLDERLQTLIVEGK
+110 QLDERLQTLIVEGG

-137 AAAAEY
+137 AAADEY

-263 AKLWNE
+263 AKLWNK
-269 GNEAAA
+269 GDEAAA

-298 SLIKKVGNLGGTNRQ
+298 SLIKKVGDLGGTNRQ
-313 MSEIIDANAETVKAR
+313 MAEILDADAGEVAAKQK
-328 TVLASNV
+328 LASSV
-335 ATKNKV
+335 AVKNRV
-341 ISQQLIDEMEISAGF
+341 ISQQLIDDMEVSAGF
-356 RLSTGGK
+356 KLSTGGK

-394 YAAVDNRI
+394 YAAVDNKI
-402 MLSKVEK
+402 MTSRTEK
-409 TKLKENIQTETG
+409 TRLKENIQAETG
-421 VTETQAY
+421 ITETQAY
-428 TGLTEEVDEFVSPLV
+428 TGLTDEADEFVSPLV

-459 KAHPEYFSKDKTI
+459 KAHPDYFSKDKSI

-478 LTVNKDLVDSQ
+478 LTVNKDLVESQ

-522 LSQIRRAGSLDEI
+522 LSQIRRAGNLDEI
-535 AAARGRTLEKSQN
+535 SIAKGRTLEKSQN

-576 QSATVRAPM
+576 QSATIRAPM

-612 RRSANAAATG
+612 SRSAKAAATG

-730 DVELMDLL
+730 DVELMDVL

-779 APDIPIFSDISN
+779 APDVPIFSEVSN

-813 ELMAQYSAGAFN
+813 ELMAQYSGGAFN

-850 LSGLVGFSA
+850 LSGLVAFTA
-859 AYMYRNSEGAP
+859 AYQYRNSGYGDNPEDKPPANYKLIDSLEG
-870 AEYKEINSKEGTV
+870 KV
-883 IDVTSQYPMRQFLWM
+883 IDTTSQYPMRQFLWM
-898 AEAVKRLSALP
+898 AEAVKRLSPSAQKYLP
-909 TSDDSLMGKV
+909 QGIVGRAAGSLMGKE
-919 IKTGVSILPPVALGR
+919 VSQG
-934 AMDYATDKE
+934 T
-943 SKGEGTFDDWFDG
+943 GTFDDWFDG
-956 KEAAETFLGASA
+956 KEAAETFLGTSA
-968 RTGASNIFIEE
+968 RTGASNVFIDE
-979 IASLLSS
+979 IASILSG
-986 SDDLVKDERKAKA
+986 SDDPVKNERKAK
-999 IGRLVGDYL
+999 IVGRLVGDYL
-1008 TTWAIPLTQVVEMQ
+1008 TTWAIPLTQIVELQ
-1022 RMTGDRP
+1022 RITGDRP
-1029 DEYLDMSTDDS
+1029 SFYADVSTDES
-1040 PTIGGEIRRSFRQRG
+1040 PTIGGEISRSFRQRG
-1055 ISNLFSPSDES
+1055 ISNLFSPSDEVN
-1066 DNPEREFLYSD
+1066 NPEREFLYSED
-1077 DKKRESLGTSLTLG
+1077 RKREGLGASLTLG
-1091 ITKFTK
+1091 ITQFTK
-1097 DSDYGEYLTKKG
+1097 DADYGEYLTEKG
-1109 FNEFKVGSRS
+1109 FEEYKVGSRS

-1149 LKKEYRALPNDDPT
+1149 LKKQYRALPKDHPT
-1163 KKQYTIEQYV
+1163 KERYTIEQYV
-1173 NSTVVAML
+1173 NSTVVNML
-1181 DEQIRDAK
+1181 DEQIKDAK

-1241 ETLLAIAEGFK
+1241 ETLLVIAEAFK
-1252 EGVSIN
+1252 EGVSLN

>member
-11 SLENLPSI
+11 SLEGLPSI
-19 DTMEE
+19 DTIEE
-24 EVVDTSVDEETSVDE
+24 EIVDTSIDEETSVAE
-39 INMVT
+39 TKMIT

-60 PETVEP
+60 PETVDP
-66 TGVLLNDTVVSSEG
+66 TGVLINDTVVSSEG
-80 DVVPLQDPQK
+80 DAVPLQDPQK
-90 YFFSKPSV
+90 YFFSQPSV
-98 ARNYSENPDDFM
+98 ARNYSENPEEFM
-110 QLDERLQTLIVEGK
+110 QLDERLQTLIVEGN
-124 FEVDAAAAEERGA
+124 FEIEAAEAEKRGVV
-137 AAAAEY
+137 AAAEY
-143 RQRPDVAQQVENY
+143 RQRPDVMQQVESY

-192 KIHIDHYK
+192 DVHVKQYK
-200 KSIEDVNALLNDP
+200 RAVENVNALLSDP
-213 NPLRASAVAA
+213 NPLRASATSA
-223 MLEKGINPRAI
+223 MLEKGLSPIAI
-234 NTIVTGADFF
+234 NTIVTGADFA
-244 PVVGAVLGVMDV
+244 PISGAIFGVMDV

-263 AKLWNE
+263 AALWKE

-275 LGLIGLSLVELATA
+275 LGLVGLSLVEIVTA
-289 GYGTKIVTK
+289 GYGTKFVIK
-298 SLIKKVGNLGGTNRQ
+298 PLIKNIEKITGTNKQ
-313 MSEIIDANAETVKAR
+313 MAEIITENAEVVNAR
-328 TVLASNV
+328 KVLARNV
-335 ATKNKV
+335 ATKNRV
-341 ISQQLIDEMEISAGF
+341 ISQKLIDEMEVSAGF
-356 RLSTGGK
+356 KLSTGVK

-394 YAAVDNRI
+394 YAAVDNRVL
-402 MLSKVEK
+402 LSRVEK
-409 TKLKENIQTETG
+409 TKLKEKIQAETG
-421 VTETQAY
+421 ITETQAY
-428 TGLTEEVDEFVSPLV
+428 TGLTDEVDEFVSPLV
-443 IPEKF
+443 VPEKF

-459 KAHPEYFSKDKTI
+459 KAHPEYFSKDKSI

-522 LSQIRRAGSLDEI
+522 LSQIRRAGSLDEV
-535 AAARGRTLEKSQN
+535 AVARGRSLEKSQN

-612 RRSANAAATG
+612 SRSAKAAVTG
-622 AKTLVSPSNFK
+622 AKTIVSPANFK

-648 AKKITDYILD
+648 AKKITEYILD

-699 NMLNGPNRM
+699 NMLNTPNRI

-720 ELERLVKRNY
+720 ELERLVKRSY
-730 DVELMDLL
+730 DVELMDVL

-767 STRRALDVTYAK
+767 ATRRALDVTYAK
-779 APDIPIFSDISN
+779 APDVPLFADVSN

-859 AYMYRNSEGAP
+859 AYMYRNSDGAP
-870 AEYKEINSKEGTV
+870 ADYKEINSKEGTV

-898 AEAVKRLSALP
+898 AEAVKRLSPSAQKYLP
-909 TSDDSLMGKV
+909 QGIVGRATGTLMGEE
-919 IKTGVSILPPVALGR
+919 VSQ
-934 AMDYATDKE
+934 
-943 SKGEGTFDDWFDG
+943 GEGTFDNWFDG
-956 KEAAETFLGASA
+956 KEAAETFLGTSA
-968 RTGASNIFIEE
+968 RTGASNVFIDE
-979 IASLLSS
+979 IASLLSG

-1008 TTWAIPLTQVVEMQ
+1008 TTWAIPLTQVVELQ

-1029 DEYLDMSTDDS
+1029 DDYADMSTDDS
-1040 PTIGGEIRRSFRQRG
+1040 PTIGGEISRSFRQRG
-1055 ISNLFSPSDES
+1055 ISNLFSPSDEFKP
-1066 DNPEREFLYSD
+1066 PEREFLYSET
-1077 DKKRESLGTSLTLG
+1077 KKREGLGTSLTLG
-1091 ITKFTK
+1091 ITQFTK
-1097 DSDYGEYLTKKG
+1097 DADYGEYLTEKG

-1139 VENAQASEAE
+1139 VENAQSIESE
-1149 LKKEYRALPNDDPT
+1149 LKKEYRALSSDDPT
-1163 KKQYTIEQYV
+1163 KEKYTIEQYV

-1189 SLSSEDRK
+1189 SLSTEDRK

-1203 ALILEKFRGLNSK
+1203 ALILEKFRGLNGK
-1216 MRRYAMTEFFKD
+1216 MRKYAMTEFFKENK
-1228 GGEPADILDPVDM
+1228 EPADILDPVDM
-1241 ETLLAIAEGFK
+1241 ETLLAIAQGFK
-1252 EGVSIN
+1252 EAVSLN

>member
-11 SLENLPSI
+11 SLEGLPSI
-19 DTMEE
+19 DTIEE
-24 EVVDTSVDEETSVDE
+24 EIVDTSIDEETSVAE
-39 INMVT
+39 TKMIT

-60 PETVEP
+60 PETVDP
-66 TGVLLNDTVVSSEG
+66 QGVLINDTVVSSEG
-80 DVVPLQDPQK
+80 DAVPLQDPQK
-90 YFFSKPSV
+90 YFFSQPSV
-98 ARNYSENPDDFM
+98 ARNYSENPEEFM
-110 QLDERLQTLIVEGK
+110 QLDERLQTLIVEGN
-124 FEVDAAAAEERGA
+124 FEIEAAEAEKRGVV
-137 AAAAEY
+137 AAAEY
-143 RQRPDVAQQVENY
+143 RQRPDVMQQVESY

-192 KIHIDHYK
+192 DVHVKQYK
-200 KSIEDVNALLNDP
+200 RAVENVNALLSDP
-213 NPLRASAVAA
+213 NPLRASATSA
-223 MLEKGINPRAI
+223 MLEKGLSPIAI
-234 NTIVTGADFF
+234 NTIVTGADFA
-244 PVVGAVLGVMDV
+244 PISGAIFGVMDV

-263 AKLWNE
+263 AALWKE

-275 LGLIGLSLVELATA
+275 LGLIGLSLVEIATA
-289 GYGTKIVTK
+289 GYGTKLVIK
-298 SLIKKVGNLGGTNRQ
+298 PLIKNIEKITGTNKQ
-313 MSEIIDANAETVKAR
+313 MAEIITENAEVVDAKK
-328 TVLASNV
+328 VLANKV

-341 ISQQLIDEMEISAGF
+341 ISQQLIEEMEESAGF
-356 RLSTGGK
+356 TLSTGVK
-363 GKKILDGKLARDAG
+363 GKKILDGELARAAG

-394 YAAVDNRI
+394 YAAVDNRVL
-402 MLSKVEK
+402 LSRVEK
-409 TKLKENIQTETG
+409 TKLKEKIQAETG
-421 VTETQAY
+421 ITETQAY
-428 TGLTEEVDEFVSPLV
+428 TGLTDEVDEFVSPLV
-443 IPEKF
+443 VPEKF

-459 KAHPEYFSKDKTI
+459 KAHPEYFSKDKSI

-522 LSQIRRAGSLDEI
+522 LSQIRRAGSLDEV
-535 AAARGRTLEKSQN
+535 AVARGRTLEKSQN

-612 RRSANAAATG
+612 SRSAKAAVTG
-622 AKTLVSPSNFK
+622 AKTLVSPANFK

-648 AKKITDYILD
+648 AKKITEYILD

-699 NMLNGPNRM
+699 NMLNTPNRI

-730 DVELMDLL
+730 DVELMDVL

-767 STRRALDVTYAK
+767 ATRRALDVTYAK
-779 APDIPIFSDISN
+779 APDVPLFADVSN

-859 AYMYRNSEGAP
+859 AYMYRNSDGAP
-870 AEYKEINSKEGTV
+870 ADYKEINSKEGTV

-898 AEAVKRLSALP
+898 AEAVKRLSPSAQKYLP
-909 TSDDSLMGKV
+909 QGIVGRATGTLMGEE
-919 IKTGVSILPPVALGR
+919 VSQ
-934 AMDYATDKE
+934 
-943 SKGEGTFDDWFDG
+943 GEGTFDNWFDG
-956 KEAAETFLGASA
+956 KEAAETFLGTSA
-968 RTGASNIFIEE
+968 RTGASNVFIDE
-979 IASLLSS
+979 IASLLSG

-1008 TTWAIPLTQVVEMQ
+1008 TTWAIPLTQVVELQ

-1029 DEYLDMSTDDS
+1029 DDYADMSTDDS
-1040 PTIGGEIRRSFRQRG
+1040 PTIGGEISRSFRQRG
-1055 ISNLFSPSDES
+1055 ISNLFSPSDEFN
-1066 DNPEREFLYSD
+1066 NPEREFLYSEA
-1077 DKKRESLGTSLTLG
+1077 KKREGLGASLTLG
-1091 ITKFTK
+1091 ITQFTK
-1097 DSDYGEYLTKKG
+1097 DADYGEYLTEKG

-1139 VENAQASEAE
+1139 VENAQSIESE
-1149 LKKEYRALPNDDPT
+1149 LKKEYRALSSDDPT
-1163 KKQYTIEQYV
+1163 KEKYTIEQYV

-1189 SLSSEDRK
+1189 SLSTEDRK

-1203 ALILEKFRGLNSK
+1203 ALILEKFRGLNGK
-1216 MRRYAMTEFFKD
+1216 MRKYAMTEFFKENK
-1228 GGEPADILDPVDM
+1228 EPADILDPVDM
-1241 ETLLAIAEGFK
+1241 ETLLAIAQGFK
-1252 EGVSIN
+1252 EAVSLN

>member
-19 DTMEE
+19 DTIEE
-24 EVVDTSVDEETSVDE
+24 EVTDTSIDEETSVAE

-60 PETVEP
+60 PETVDP
-66 TGVLLNDTVVSSEG
+66 QGVLINDTVVSSEG
-80 DVVPLQDPQK
+80 DAVPLQDPQK
-90 YFFSKPSV
+90 YFFSQPSV
-98 ARNYSENPDDFM
+98 ARNYSENPEEFM
-110 QLDERLQTLIVEGK
+110 QLDERLQTLIVEGN
-124 FEVDAAAAEERGA
+124 FEIEAAEAEKRGEV
-137 AAAAEY
+137 AAAEY
-143 RQRPDVAQQVENY
+143 RQRPDVMQQVESY

-192 KIHIDHYK
+192 DVHVKQYK
-200 KSIEDVNALLNDP
+200 RAVENVNALLSDP
-213 NPLRASAVAA
+213 NPLRASATSA
-223 MLEKGINPRAI
+223 MLEKGLSPIAI
-234 NTIVTGADFF
+234 NTIVTGADFA
-244 PVVGAVLGVMDV
+244 PISGAIFGVMDV

-263 AKLWNE
+263 AALWKE

-275 LGLIGLSLVELATA
+275 LGLIGLSLVEIATA
-289 GYGTKIVTK
+289 GYGTKLVIK
-298 SLIKKVGNLGGTNRQ
+298 PLIKNIEKVTGTNKQ
-313 MSEIIDANAETVKAR
+313 MAEIITENAEVVDAKK
-328 TVLASNV
+328 VLASNV

-341 ISQQLIDEMEISAGF
+341 ISQKLIEEMEESAGF
-356 RLSTGGK
+356 TLSTGVK
-363 GKKILDGKLARDAG
+363 GKKILDGELARAAG

-394 YAAVDNRI
+394 YAAVDNRVL
-402 MLSKVEK
+402 LSRVEK
-409 TKLKENIQTETG
+409 TKLKEKIQAETG
-421 VTETQAY
+421 ITETQAY
-428 TGLTEEVDEFVSPLV
+428 TGLTDEVDEFVSPLV
-443 IPEKF
+443 VPEKF

-459 KAHPEYFSKDKTI
+459 KAHPEYFSKDKSI

-522 LSQIRRAGSLDEI
+522 LSQIRRAGSLDEV
-535 AAARGRTLEKSQN
+535 AVARGRSLEKSQN

-612 RRSANAAATG
+612 SRSAKAAVTG
-622 AKTLVSPSNFK
+622 AKTIVSPANFK

-648 AKKITDYILD
+648 AKKITEYILD

-699 NMLNGPNRM
+699 NMLNTPNRI

-730 DVELMDLL
+730 DVELMDVL

-779 APDIPIFSDISN
+779 APDVPLFADVSN

-859 AYMYRNSEGAP
+859 AYMYRNSDGAP
-870 AEYKEINSKEGTV
+870 ADYKEINSKEGTV

-898 AEAVKRLSALP
+898 AEAVKRLSVLP
-909 TSDDSLMGKV
+909 KSEDSLMGKV
-919 IKTGVSILPPVALGR
+919 TRTAISALPPVAMGR
-934 AMDYATDKE
+934 AIDYGTDKE
-943 SKGEGTFDDWFDG
+943 SKGEGTFDNWFDG
-956 KEAAETFLGASA
+956 KEAAETFLGTSA
-968 RTGASNIFIEE
+968 RTGASNVFIDE
-979 IASLLSS
+979 IASLLSG

-1008 TTWAIPLTQVVEMQ
+1008 TTWAIPLTQVVELQ

-1029 DEYLDMSTDDS
+1029 DRYVDMSSDES
-1040 PTIGGEIRRSFRQRG
+1040 PTIGGEISRSFKQRG
-1055 ISNLFSPSDES
+1055 ISNLFTPSKEA
-1066 DNPEREFLYSD
+1066 DNERREFLYSS
-1077 DKKRESLGTSLTLG
+1077 DKKREELGTSLTLG
-1091 ITKFTK
+1091 ITQFTK
-1097 DSDYGEYLTKKG
+1097 DADYGEYLTEKG

-1139 VENAQASEAE
+1139 VENAQSIESE
-1149 LKKEYRALPNDDPT
+1149 LKKEYRALSSDDPT
-1163 KKQYTIEQYV
+1163 KEKYTIEQYV

-1189 SLSSEDRK
+1189 SLSTEDRK

-1203 ALILEKFRGLNSK
+1203 ALILEKFRGLNGK
-1216 MRRYAMTEFFKD
+1216 MRKYAMTEFFKENK
-1228 GGEPADILDPVDM
+1228 EPADILDPVDM
-1241 ETLLAIAEGFK
+1241 ETLLAIAQGFK
-1252 EGVSIN
+1252 EAVSLN